1 MKKLFYI
8 LASAVV
14 ALGAMACN
22 NEFDEN
28 TATNGNGE
36 KVSFVA
42 EIGDMT
48 RVSIGAKDDTKGY
61 PITLDADDVLTVQ
74 LHNGGELGGTE
85 YTFTTNDGQNFECT
99 TTGVSELLTGEVY
112 AYLGEEDTFCSFC
125 GLDGIG
131 LSGIGNLSGDNAKI
145 KLEVS
150 TAVLTFESS
159 MDVTFKATDSSLFS
173 CHSTCGGSNYNPNE
187 GYAEITIPAEDGVR
201 YVAVSGGYENYTF
214 SYSIDGI
221 ECKSIDINFQPGK
234 IYNLG
239 TLGKL
244 NKEWELMGGWQ
255 GSDWT
260 SKYLYNEGY
269 NNIFVARNVQVK
281 NNSAFLIRLYN
292 SWDDKVAL
300 YENTEATVDYWYD
313 AKKNSEDNKFNTD
326 INISAGTYDI
336 WFDQQT
342 FSFMIATKDKTPIF
356 YSVIGTINNGSWN
369 NDIDMILENG
379 WFVATVDAKANN
391 EFKIRKCRSWDMTHG
406 YGDWFEAGKELVSD
420 NGGNFKIKA
429 EGKYKISMK
438 KDTSKIKI
446 EKL

>member
-42 EIGDMT
+42 EIGEAT
-48 RVSIGAKDDTKGY
+48 RVNIGDDKVDGKY
-61 PITLDADDVLTVQ
+61 PITLDADDTLIVQ
-74 LHNGGELGGTE
+74 LLNGGELGGTE
-85 YTFTTNDGQNFECT
+85 YTFTTTDGQNFECT
-99 TTGVSELLTGEVY
+99 EPGVSELLNQEVY
-112 AYLGEEDTFCSFC
+112 VYYNHTFCSMC
-125 GLDGIG
+125 GIKGIDLNG
-131 LSGIGNLSGDNAKI
+131 SGTLSQDNKI
-145 KLEVS
+145 SLKVMS
-150 TAVLTFESS
+150 PVLMFESDY
-159 MDVTFKATDSSLFS
+159 DVTFNSQLTDFPEVGIFSFCDDHYTDDMKAF
-173 CHSTCGGSNYNPNE
+173 
-187 GYAEITIPAEDGVR
+187 TIPASEGVH
-201 YVAVSGGYENYTF
+201 YIAVTGGAECTF
-214 SYSIDGI
+214 SYSIDGDK
-221 ECKSIDINFQPGK
+221 CKEITTTFEPGK

-313 AKKNSEDNKFNTD
+313 AKKNSEDNKFSTD

-336 WFDQQT
+336 WFDQKT